1 MQSMSLYQTQFRS
14 AAALLWLAS
23 QMQVAAR
30 GMRNVAKELDA
41 WLERRRVA
49 AAALIDFSTMSDRDL
64 HDIGLSRVDVHRV
77 AWGASDRDQDSI

>member
-1 MQSMSLYQTQFRS
+1 VQSMSMYQAQYRS
-14 AAALLWLAS
+14 AAALLWIAG
-23 QMQVAAR
+23 QMQVTAR
-30 GMRNVAKELDA
+30 GVRSVAKALDA

-77 AWGASDRDQDSI
+77 AWGASDRDQDGI